1 MAVVRYDPWR
11 FINQLQD
18 DINKAF
24 KEWAAE
30 DTSGATA
37 DWVPPADVEEYTDRF
52 LVTVDLPGVAASDV
66 EISLERGV
74 LTLSGERRPTESG
87 APLLHRRAERGR
99 GRFHRRFILPETA
112 NGEAV
117 EAKSKDG
124 VLQITIPKQPSAMPR
139 RISVSS

>member
-1 MAVVRYDPWR
+1 MAVVRYDPWNL
-11 FINQLQD
+11 INQLQD

-24 KEWAAE
+24 KERAAE

-37 DWVPPADVEEYTDRF
+37 DWVPPVDVEEYTDRF

-66 EISLERGV
+66 EVSLERGV
-74 LTLSGERRPTESG
+74 LTLSGQRRVGERDSQ
-87 APLLHRRAERGR
+87 LLHRRAERGR
-99 GRFHRRFILPETA
+99 GRFHRRFVLPETA

-124 VLQITIPKQPSAMPR
+124 VLQITIPKRPSAMPR
-139 RISVSS
+139 RIAVSA